1 MRRQVTP
8 SATTSGPAQIKM
20 LWFDA
25 LTFADSNTNTPN
37 HTTAVAQKME
47 RQMSD
52 YTPTTEE
59 VRLDY
64 APAKTF
70 PADAEEQFDR
80 WLAEVKATEREDCV
94 NHVKFLYCS
103 HSMEHKPYQEAVD
116 DIVEVLTGKE
126 DGSEVFEKWLAEVK
140 AEAVIDLVARIEAA
154 VILLGD
160 DDITPTGR
168 RMISKVLNPYR
179 QENHATDSN

>member
-1 MRRQVTP
+1 MSELFGNPEQV
-8 SATTSGPAQIKM
+8 SELSGNPEQ
-20 LWFDA
+20 L
-25 LTFADSNTNTPN
+25 P
-37 HTTAVAQKME
+37 
-47 RQMSD
+47 

-80 WLAEVKATEREDCV
+80 WLAEVKA
-94 NHVKFLYCS
+94 
-103 HSMEHKPYQEAVD
+103 
-116 DIVEVLTGKE
+116 
-126 DGSEVFEKWLAEVK
+126 
-140 AEAVIDLVARIEAA
+140 EAVIELVARIEAA

-179 QENHATDSN
+179 QGEEQ